1 VTREITV
8 EKGPSL
14 DTDLYLDNIVHF
26 HSCIRE
32 HPAQEKE
39 RQLGR
44 LDDEYAAEA
53 DDWGQKTSW

>member
-1 VTREITV
+1 
-8 EKGPSL
+8 L